1 MGKLRL
7 GASGKADHRDS
18 RIGFGIQPSQ
28 PLNQGSEG
36 GEDKCIDWDLVKPKN
51 EKLYNFTNC
60 NGALPDEGFG
70 AREPD

>member
-1 MGKLRL
+1 MGKLTTQTVEL
-7 GASGKADHRDS
+7 GLEFSPPKTLS
-18 RIGFGIQPSQ
+18 T
-28 PLNQGSEG
+28 GSEG

-60 NGALPDEGFG
+60 NGALPNEGFG